1 MHIQMPVGPGR
12 FTTRG
17 LLASLSLA
25 AATSIVGGSLLS
37 AEPDEFASEPS
48 SVVMLRA
55 KPSMSR
61 QPRPLSAPIRHL
73 DQRADAAVVLLGIEA
88 IDDSE
93 GSAASTLPMGEWT
106 PRR

>member
-1 MHIQMPVGPGR
+1 MDMQLPVGPGR

-17 LLASLSLA
+17 LLASLSLVV
-25 AATSIVGGSLLS
+25 ATSIVGGSLLWAES
-37 AEPDEFASEPS
+37 AEFATEPS
-48 SVVMLRA
+48 SAVMFRA

-61 QPRPLSAPIRHL
+61 QPRPLSAPLRHL

-93 GSAASTLPMGEWT
+93 GAAVSTLSMGEWV